1 MKIEDFLSN
10 DAFTMVNKKLAKT
23 IWIWQA
29 IYLQELISQRKRFW
43 GEEFYFTQNNMEDEL
58 WISTKTQQRY
68 ANELKEKWLI
78 NFDRKWIP
86 ARNYYTI
93 NDDAII
99 DLFPNGKTSSVKM
112 SELEQSNWP
121 DYYNNNKE
129 SNKKENSSGQ
139 TKSLSLNKN
148 LSARL
153 TNTCIGDLTFTEN
166 VIERLE
172 EYNNTR
178 KKKLEKLTDKWFKLV
193 IDKIVKF
200 GHWTEEWMI
209 AVLKQSVENGWEWL
223 YEVKWFKPKV
233 DYEKDLQ
240 LFLTRLKTDY
250 EWLKKELGNDKF
262 FELKKKALEYWAV
275 NKLL

>member
-78 NFDRKWIP
+78 DFDRKWIP

-99 DLFPNGKTSSVKM
+99 NLFPNGKTSSVKM
-112 SELEQSNWP
+112 SELEQSNWL
-121 DYYNNNKE
+121 DYYNINNNDINKE
-129 SNKKENSSGQ
+129 SFYTIEDEQLIKHSNVDPKDWSGFLTYSEKDLEKYWKDMLIEFNTYYSETDAKWKPKWKLQ
-139 TKSLSLNKN
+139 KTWSLSW
-148 LSARL
+148 RL
-153 TNTCIGDLTFTEN
+153 ATWK
-166 VIERLE
+166 R
-172 EYNNTR
+172 NNEKWYG
-178 KKKLEKLTDKWFKLV
+178 KK
-193 IDKIVKF
+193 
-200 GHWTEEWMI
+200 
-209 AVLKQSVENGWEWL
+209 
-223 YEVKWFKPKV
+223 YEKV
-233 DYEKDLQ
+233 DYENNLQ

>member
-1 MKIEDFLSN
+1 
-10 DAFTMVNKKLAKT
+10 
-23 IWIWQA
+23 
-29 IYLQELISQRKRFW
+29 
-43 GEEFYFTQNNMEDEL
+43 
-58 WISTKTQQRY
+58 
-68 ANELKEKWLI
+68 
-78 NFDRKWIP
+78 
-86 ARNYYTI
+86 
-93 NDDAII
+93 
-99 DLFPNGKTSSVKM
+99 
-112 SELEQSNWP
+112 
-121 DYYNNNKE
+121 
-129 SNKKENSSGQ
+129 
-139 TKSLSLNKN
+139 
-148 LSARL
+148 
-153 TNTCIGDLTFTEN
+153 LTFTEN

-193 IDKIVKF
+193 IDKIVKY
-200 GHWTEEWMI
+200 GQWTEEWMI
-209 AVLKQSVENGWEWL
+209 AVLKQSVENGREWL

>member
-129 SNKKENSSGQ
+129 SKKENSSGQ

-153 TNTCIGDLTFTEN
+153 TNTCKCDLTFTEN

-200 GHWTEEWMI
+200 GQWTEEWMI
-209 AVLKQSVENGWEWL
+209 AVLKQSVENGREWL